1 MKNYKAY
8 ISYIF
13 LIIFLYS
20 FYSYIQENIEMFN
33 LIFSIQTL
41 NIGIIFLISFINYAI
56 KAKINVDIYS
66 FSKIKLPVLESLRII
81 SRSTA
86 INLSGP
92 ANIGAGYKL
101 HYLKKKYDLN
111 IIENISINT
120 AYAFYLNYFYIII
133 IFLITLSSNQTG
145 FENSYYLNSFLISVI
160 FALFIFLKI
169 ISSNKLEKIK
179 IKILKDTI
187 EKLLL
192 GFRYFKEDSENLRK
206 LILSSLIYIAISIIY
221 LQAVMSSVGF
231 NISLYS
237 LLVLHCLSSVVNL
250 IKLTPGNIGFLEI
263 SLIFKDLP
271 VSTNQIII
279 FSVVS
284 ELLVLQVYCFFVLI
298 KLQIEQLSS
307 FLSKYRSKF
316 TKSTTAKI
324 VNIYMFK
331 ISYQFQKFSLLEEAC
346 RIRELKQVRT
356 TKSKNIFNIVLLK
369 TRDKQ
374 F

>member
-1 MKNYKAY
+1 MNKYKNYV
-8 ISYIF
+8 SYIF
-13 LIIFLYS
+13 LTFFLFTFYSYLQENLEVFNKISSIKIVNIFIIFLVS
-20 FYSYIQENIEMFN
+20 FTIY
-33 LIFSIQTL
+33 L
-41 NIGIIFLISFINYAI
+41 I
-56 KAKINVDIYS
+56 KAKINVDVYS
-66 FSKIKLPVLESLRII
+66 FSKIRLPMLEALRII

-145 FENSYYLNSFLISVI
+145 FENSFYLNSFLISVI

-206 LILSSLIYIAISIIY
+206 LIFSSLIYIAISIIY
-221 LQAVMSSVGF
+221 LQAVMSSLSF

-263 SLIFKDLP
+263 SLIFLQGLHGIT
-271 VSTNQIII
+271 TNQIII

-284 ELLVLQVYCFFVLI
+284 RIV
-298 KLQIEQLSS
+298 S
-307 FLSKYRSKF
+307 F
-316 TKSTTAKI
+316 T
-324 VNIYMFK
+324 
-331 ISYQFQKFSLLEEAC
+331 SLLLLFGIDKIAN
-346 RIRELKQVRT
+346 
-356 TKSKNIFNIVLLK
+356 KN
-369 TRDKQ
+369 
-374 F
+374 

>member
-1 MKNYKAY
+1 MNKYKNYV
-8 ISYIF
+8 SYIF
-13 LIIFLYS
+13 LTFFLFTFYSYLQENLEVFNKISSIKIVNIFIIFLVS
-20 FYSYIQENIEMFN
+20 FTIY
-33 LIFSIQTL
+33 L
-41 NIGIIFLISFINYAI
+41 I
-56 KAKINVDIYS
+56 KAKINVDVYS
-66 FSKIKLPVLESLRII
+66 FSKIRLPMLEALRII

-145 FENSYYLNSFLISVI
+145 FENSFYLNSFLISVI

-221 LQAVMSSVGF
+221 LQAVMSSLSF

-263 SLIFKDLP
+263 SLIFLQGLHGIT
-271 VSTNQIII
+271 TNQIII

-284 ELLVLQVYCFFVLI
+284 RIV
-298 KLQIEQLSS
+298 S
-307 FLSKYRSKF
+307 F
-316 TKSTTAKI
+316 T
-324 VNIYMFK
+324 
-331 ISYQFQKFSLLEEAC
+331 SLL
-346 RIRELKQVRT
+346 
-356 TKSKNIFNIVLLK
+356 LLFGI
-369 TRDKQ
+369 DKIANKR
-374 F
+374 

>member
-145 FENSYYLNSFLISVI
+145 FENSFYLNSFLISVI

-192 GFRYFKEDSENLRK
+192 GFRYFKEDSKNVRK
-206 LILSSLIYIAISIIY
+206 LILSSLIYIVVSIIY
-221 LQAVMSSVGF
+221 LQAVMSSAGF

-263 SLIFKDLP
+263 SLIFFQGLHGIT
-271 VSTNQIII
+271 TNQIII

-284 ELLVLQVYCFFVLI
+284 RIV
-298 KLQIEQLSS
+298 S
-307 FLSKYRSKF
+307 F
-316 TKSTTAKI
+316 T
-324 VNIYMFK
+324 
-331 ISYQFQKFSLLEEAC
+331 SLLLLFGIDKIAN
-346 RIRELKQVRT
+346 
-356 TKSKNIFNIVLLK
+356 KN
-369 TRDKQ
+369 
-374 F
+374 

>member
-1 MKNYKAY
+1 MNKYKNYV
-8 ISYIF
+8 SYIF
-13 LIIFLYS
+13 LTFFLFTFYSYLQENLEVFNKISSIKIVNIFIIFLVS
-20 FYSYIQENIEMFN
+20 FTIY
-33 LIFSIQTL
+33 L
-41 NIGIIFLISFINYAI
+41 I
-56 KAKINVDIYS
+56 KAKINVDVYS
-66 FSKIKLPVLESLRII
+66 FSKIRLSIIEALRII

-145 FENSYYLNSFLISVI
+145 FENSFYLNSFLISVI

-169 ISSNKLEKIK
+169 ISSKKLEKIK

-192 GFRYFKEDSENLRK
+192 GFRYFKEDSKNVRK
-206 LILSSLIYIAISIIY
+206 LILSSLIYIVVSIIY
-221 LQAVMSSVGF
+221 LQAVMSSAGF

-263 SLIFKDLP
+263 SLIFFQGLHGIT
-271 VSTNQIII
+271 TNQIII

-284 ELLVLQVYCFFVLI
+284 RIV
-298 KLQIEQLSS
+298 S
-307 FLSKYRSKF
+307 F
-316 TKSTTAKI
+316 T
-324 VNIYMFK
+324 
-331 ISYQFQKFSLLEEAC
+331 SLLLLFGIDKIAN
-346 RIRELKQVRT
+346 
-356 TKSKNIFNIVLLK
+356 KN
-369 TRDKQ
+369 
-374 F
+374 

>member
-1 MKNYKAY
+1 MNKYKNYV
-8 ISYIF
+8 SYIF
-13 LIIFLYS
+13 LTFFLFTIYSYLQENLEVFNKISTIKIFNIFIIFLVS
-20 FYSYIQENIEMFN
+20 FTIY
-33 LIFSIQTL
+33 L
-41 NIGIIFLISFINYAI
+41 I

-66 FSKIKLPVLESLRII
+66 FSKIRLSIIEALRII

-133 IFLITLSSNQTG
+133 IFLITLSSNQTE
-145 FENSYYLNSFLISVI
+145 FENSFYLNSFLISVI
-160 FALFIFLKI
+160 FALFTFLKI

-179 IKILKDTI
+179 IKNLKDTL

-192 GFRYFKEDSENLRK
+192 GFRYFNEDSENVRK
-206 LILSSLIYIAISIIY
+206 LILSSFIYIVVSVIY

-231 NISLYS
+231 NISIYS
-237 LLVLHCLSSVVNL
+237 LLVFHCLSSVVNL

-263 SLIFKDLP
+263 SLIFLQGLHGIT
-271 VSTNQIII
+271 TNQIII

-284 ELLVLQVYCFFVLI
+284 RIV
-298 KLQIEQLSS
+298 S
-307 FLSKYRSKF
+307 F
-316 TKSTTAKI
+316 I
-324 VNIYMFK
+324 
-331 ISYQFQKFSLLEEAC
+331 SLLLLFGIDKIAN
-346 RIRELKQVRT
+346 
-356 TKSKNIFNIVLLK
+356 KN
-369 TRDKQ
+369 
-374 F
+374 

>member
-1 MKNYKAY
+1 MNKYKNYV
-8 ISYIF
+8 SYIF
-13 LIIFLYS
+13 LTFFLFTIYSYLQENLEVFNKISTIKIFNIFIIFLVS
-20 FYSYIQENIEMFN
+20 FTIY
-33 LIFSIQTL
+33 L
-41 NIGIIFLISFINYAI
+41 I

-66 FSKIKLPVLESLRII
+66 FSKIRLSIIEALRII

-133 IFLITLSSNQTG
+133 IFLITLSSNQTE
-145 FENSYYLNSFLISVI
+145 FENSFYLNSFLISVI
-160 FALFIFLKI
+160 FALFTFLKI

-179 IKILKDTI
+179 IKNLKDTL

-192 GFRYFKEDSENLRK
+192 GFRYFNEDSENVRK
-206 LILSSLIYIAISIIY
+206 LILSSFIYIVVSVIY

-231 NISLYS
+231 NISIYS
-237 LLVLHCLSSVVNL
+237 LLVFHCLSSGVNL

-263 SLIFKDLP
+263 SLIFLQGLHGIT
-271 VSTNQIII
+271 TNQIII

-284 ELLVLQVYCFFVLI
+284 RIV
-298 KLQIEQLSS
+298 S
-307 FLSKYRSKF
+307 F
-316 TKSTTAKI
+316 I
-324 VNIYMFK
+324 
-331 ISYQFQKFSLLEEAC
+331 SLLLLFGIDKIAN
-346 RIRELKQVRT
+346 
-356 TKSKNIFNIVLLK
+356 KN
-369 TRDKQ
+369 
-374 F
+374 

>member
-1 MKNYKAY
+1 MDY
-8 ISYIF
+8 
-13 LIIFLYS
+13 
-20 FYSYIQENIEMFN
+20 
-33 LIFSIQTL
+33 
-41 NIGIIFLISFINYAI
+41 FLISFINYAI

-263 SLIFKDLP
+263 SLIFLQGLHGIT
-271 VSTNQIII
+271 TNQIII

-284 ELLVLQVYCFFVLI
+284 RIVSFTSLLLLLVLI
-298 KLQIEQLSS
+298 KLQI
-307 FLSKYRSKF
+307 
-316 TKSTTAKI
+316 
-324 VNIYMFK
+324 
-331 ISYQFQKFSLLEEAC
+331 
-346 RIRELKQVRT
+346 RT
-356 TKSKNIFNIVLLK
+356 N
-369 TRDKQ
+369 
-374 F
+374 